1 MTLTLSRAIMA
12 LAMACM
18 GDDRR
23 DWAVAMTAEFDVA
36 ADDGRAL
43 SFAAGCLWAATRELV
58 VSAHGRF
65 VMTSYAVALGI
76 MLPVAALQIACAV
89 FGLPYLYPGHHGLS
103 GALIE
108 GMSTVW
114 TRGFYQSAG
123 PMLAMLQLAIGIAH
137 LRGAWLLLERDWAGA
152 TRWSVRTLSVS
163 TTLILFMGALFLD
176 VRQAAIMGVVVA
188 FEFAILLMLS
198 SRHADLHGAIAGEL
212 PG

>member
-1 MTLTLSRAIMA
+1 MSSSLSRAIMA

-23 DWAVAMTAEFDVA
+23 DWAAAMTAEFEVA
-36 ADDGRAL
+36 AVDGRAM
-43 SFAAGCLWAATRELV
+43 SFAAGCLFAAARQLV

-89 FGLPYLYPGHHGLS
+89 FGLTYLYPGNHGLS
-103 GALIE
+103 GAMIE

-114 TRGFYQSAG
+114 MRGFYQSAG
-123 PMLAMLQLAIGIAH
+123 PMLALLQLAIGIAH
-137 LRGAWLLLERDWAGA
+137 LRVAWLLLEREWAAA
-152 TRWSVRTLSVS
+152 TRWAVRTLAVS
-163 TTLILFMGALFLD
+163 TTLILFMGALFID

-188 FEFAILLMLS
+188 FEFAILLILS
-198 SRHADLHGAIAGEL
+198 SRHADLDRPVAGEL